1 MTGVVEGAPT
11 GAPACA
17 LGVRETAAALER
29 YRRRAV
35 SLVIGGLVTIA
46 VATLIAALLVGT
58 GSTGAAIIPFGI
70 GIVSLGGGIGSLV
83 NARRMRRTLA
93 AGTWSAHPAVAIG
106 SSAYATSVVLR
117 SPDGSEAWPL
127 TVIAT
132 RQRYELLRPGPD
144 GVLWWCGDPGGAG
157 VLAPPGGGELIWAK
171 PMRGGRVRRRI
182 LARAE
187 AEGLMHRAAPR
198 QPRGPLATLVPVPTP
213 TPVPVPVPVTV
224 DDPYDNPDSGH
235 SEGHGDG
242 LHEGLPEGHGEGLH
256 DSSSVRLDE
265 APSGPSGPPAPSGPS
280 GPTYAVLAAHARRQA
295 APQGRAPRPEA
306 DVRDVA
312 WWRVRSLRQTAGVTR
327 VLVALGF
334 CAAVGAVA
342 LTGPPQEDLLK
353 LGGVGA
359 LVLAA
364 LVYSCHQL
372 LTRGR
377 HVVRVMVRAATS
389 FPPRLRRYVL
399 LHDPRG
405 GAPVLVLFPVY
416 GGPYAR
422 PEAVLPLIPPGPRK
436 EPRRGLPAL
445 PVGTV
450 GLHGW
455 QDFTPDGRMPF
466 VVPRIGGRPL
476 WPAGPYWEDDGRP
489 EFAALLDRLAPPLE
503 AQDS

>member
-1 MTGVVEGAPT
+1 MTRALDVEETKRALDEYRSKIFGLVLAGVVMPVLAFGA
-11 GAPACA
+11 G
-17 LGVRETAAALER
+17 
-29 YRRRAV
+29 
-35 SLVIGGLVTIA
+35 
-46 VATLIAALLVGT
+46 ALLGEPWADQVEAAF
-58 GSTGAAIIPFGI
+58 AAIGILSLGAGI
-70 GIVSLGGGIGSLV
+70 GTWT

-187 AEGLMHRAAPR
+187 AERLMHRAAPR

-213 TPVPVPVPVTV
+213 TPVPVTV

-235 SEGHGDG
+235 S
-242 LHEGLPEGHGEGLH
+242 EGLH

-399 LHDPRG
+399 LYDPRG